1 MFDLSTAP
9 FELVSRIYGEP
20 GNVDA
25 GIVPLVIG
33 NLGWTVLGASTIW
46 WRYRRIEVTK

>member
-1 MFDLSTAP
+1 M
-9 FELVSRIYGEP
+9 SRIYCEP

-33 NLGWTVLGASTIW
+33 NLGWVALGGATIW
-46 WRYRRIEVTK
+46 WRYRNIEVTR